1 MEAGHLV
8 ARAGTGLPLQLVPAE
23 EAATAE
29 ETAASTAA
37 SMASAAAAAM
47 GGGASHD
54 DVLSI
59 LARLAEEVQLP
70 APDPGAATARGGGG
84 GQPKRG
90 AVGAFRVLSGC
101 KAATAAP

>member
-1 MEAGHLV
+1 MPLFR
-8 ARAGTGLPLQLVPAE
+8 RAL
-23 EAATAE
+23 AATAE

-70 APDPGAATARGGGG
+70 APDPGAATARGGKERT
-84 GQPKRG
+84 Q
-90 AVGAFRVLSGC
+90 ALWALLIS
-101 KAATAAP
+101 